1 MTTPSEPRTA
11 RAIIVGNELLTG
23 KIADKNLATLARV
36 LRKLGVVLEQAI
48 VVPDVQPVIAR
59 LVREAAASATW
70 VFTSGG
76 VGPTH
81 DDVTIAAVADAF
93 DEPVVVSPELDALI
107 RASYGDRLKEGHLF
121 MARIPRGARL
131 VKSES
136 IPWPATLMRNVW
148 VLPGVP
154 EIFELKMQLVEAE
167 VGAGAPFITLAVLT
181 TLDEGNLKPLLDRVV
196 NEHPGVD
203 VGSYPRW
210 TDPKVRTKVTFDA
223 RDEAACRRA
232 RQAFVDSLPD
242 GTLAALDG

>member
-81 DDVTIAAVADAF
+81 DDVTIAAVADA
-93 DEPVVVSPELDALI
+93 S
-107 RASYGDRLKEGHLF
+107 
-121 MARIPRGARL
+121 
-131 VKSES
+131 
-136 IPWPATLMRNVW
+136 
-148 VLPGVP
+148 
-154 EIFELKMQLVEAE
+154 
-167 VGAGAPFITLAVLT
+167 
-181 TLDEGNLKPLLDRVV
+181 
-196 NEHPGVD
+196 
-203 VGSYPRW
+203 RW
-210 TDPKVRTKVTFDA
+210 WSRPSSTR
-223 RDEAACRRA
+223 
-232 RQAFVDSLPD
+232 
-242 GTLAALDG
+242 